1 MYGAGKWEQMPRKNK
16 DWSDSEMT
24 QQKGATRRTSG
35 QIVQKWRVW
44 GANPNKQNFHGPGP

>member
-35 QIVQKWRVW
+35 QVGQKWIGFGGTPTSRFFT
-44 GANPNKQNFHGPGP
+44 GRGP